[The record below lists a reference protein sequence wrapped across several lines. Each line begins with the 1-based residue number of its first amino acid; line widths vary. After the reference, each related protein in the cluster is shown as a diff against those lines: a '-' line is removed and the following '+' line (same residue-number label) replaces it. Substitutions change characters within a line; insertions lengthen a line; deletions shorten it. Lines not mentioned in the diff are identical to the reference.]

1 MAKKK
6 NKSVSEES
14 MKEAFMS
21 VRANIQLQYPE
32 ARIIAFT
39 SFKSQSGTTKVA
51 VETAQ
56 ALASA
61 GEHVVVVEADMRVS
75 GLGTYMGKENTGK
88 GLADYIE
95 GKASYSEIKNKINE
109 NVDVIYAGVAKESAR
124 PYLGSSKME
133 EVLSQL
139 REDYDYV
146 CVDTPS
152 LELCSDGVEVASMC
166 DGTIVVVGYKKV
178 PMEIAKKGTEQL
190 HRSGCQVLGTVM
202 NKVPVV

>member
-1 MAKKK
+1 
-6 NKSVSEES
+6 

-61 GEHVVVVEADMRVS
+61 GEQVVVVEADLRVS
-75 GLGTYMGKENTGK
+75 GLGTYMGKEKTGK

-95 GKASYSEIKNKINE
+95 GKASYSEIKNKLNE
-109 NVDVIYAGVAKESAR
+109 NVDVIYAGVAKECAR

-133 EVLSQL
+133 EILGQL

-152 LELCSDGVEVASMC
+152 LELCYDGVEVASMC
-166 DGTIVVVGYKKV
+166 DGTIVVVDYKKV

-190 HRSGCQVLGTVM
+190 HRSGCLVLGTVM
-202 NKVPVV
+202 NKVPGG

>member
-61 GEHVVVVEADMRVS
+61 GEQVVVVEADLRVS
-75 GLGTYMGKENTGK
+75 GLGTYMGKEKTGK

-95 GKASYSEIKNKINE
+95 GKASYSEIKNKLNE
-109 NVDVIYAGVAKESAR
+109 NVDVIYAGVAKECAR

-133 EVLSQL
+133 EILGQL

-152 LELCSDGVEVASMC
+152 LELCYDGVEVASMC
-166 DGTIVVVGYKKV
+166 DGTIVVVDYKKV

-190 HRSGCQVLGTVM
+190 HSSGCQVLGTVM

>member
-61 GEHVVVVEADMRVS
+61 GEQVVVVEADLRVS
-75 GLGTYMGKENTGK
+75 GLGTYMGKEKTGK

-95 GKASYSEIKNKINE
+95 GKASYSEIKNKLNE
-109 NVDVIYAGVAKESAR
+109 NVDVIYAGVAKECAR

-133 EVLSQL
+133 EILGQL

-152 LELCSDGVEVASMC
+152 LELCYDGVEVASMC
-166 DGTIVVVGYKKV
+166 DGTIVVVDYKKV